1 MIELASSVVDIVV
14 VAITFVFILVRLNQT
29 RSRAWLMLAFAWA
42 CMLFAD
48 IYWAGYLAVF
58 GETPPYFYVAEIG
71 WGAMYLFLVML
82 LAECNIQR
90 SPSAPVP
97 AAWIPVVIAA
107 AFTVYFVS
115 LKGNILFN
123 LLDDTAMAGIGYFA
137 VKGLAA
143 PPGPGFRGNRAFAG
157 AALFLVMTEFAV
169 WTASCFYDSGGFMPY
184 IVLSYIL
191 TLSQALIIVCAWKS
205 EHV

>member
-1 MIELASSVVDIVV
+1 MIELVSDAFNTVC
-14 VAITFVFILVRLNQT
+14 VAITLVLVLVRLNQT
-29 RSRAWLMLAFAWA
+29 RSQAWLVLAFAWA
-42 CMLFAD
+42 CLLFAE
-48 IYWAGYLAVF
+48 IYWVGYQAVF

-107 AFTVYFVS
+107 ALTVYYIS
-115 LKGNILFN
+115 LKGNPLFN
-123 LLDDTAMAGIGYFA
+123 ILDNTAMAGIGYFA

-143 PPGPGFRGNRAFAG
+143 PSGPGLRGNRAFAG
-157 AALFLVMTEFAV
+157 AALFFVMAEFST
-169 WTASCFYDSGGFMPY
+169 WTVSCFYDSWGFVPY
-184 IVLSYIL
+184 IACSYLL
-191 TLSQALIIVCAWKS
+191 TISQALIIVCAWKS
-205 EHV
+205 EQI